1 MEHLH
6 WLVNAGPENVV
17 RVDLKT
23 AANVMLLDD
32 INYSAFRRR
41 AAYRYH
47 GGYYKRTPVHL
58 SPPRTGRWHVVV
70 HLGGYAGRVAAS
82 VAVA

>member
-1 MEHLH
+1 MQHLH
-6 WLVNAGPENVV
+6 WQVDAGPENVV

-32 INYSAFRRR
+32 INYSAFRCG

-47 GGYYKRTPVHL
+47 GGYYKSTPVRL
-58 SPPRTGRWHVVV
+58 SPPRTGRWHVVI
-70 HLGGYAGRVAAS
+70 HLGGYAGRVSAS